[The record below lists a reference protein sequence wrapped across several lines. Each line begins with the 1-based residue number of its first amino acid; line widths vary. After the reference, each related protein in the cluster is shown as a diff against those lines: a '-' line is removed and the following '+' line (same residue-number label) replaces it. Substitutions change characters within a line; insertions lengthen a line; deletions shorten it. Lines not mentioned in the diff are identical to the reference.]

1 MVISGQAL
9 YFVTLALVY
18 VWNWDWNAVNAV
30 QHDAGSC
37 KGAVSLQQ

>member
-1 MVISGQAL
+1 MVISSQAL

-18 VWNWDWNAVNAV
+18 VWNWDWKAV

-37 KGAVSLQQ
+37 KGAVSLQQR